1 MAEKQTRATTT
12 KKRKSAEVKKTAA
25 PVKPTRTARR
35 VKTAQEVP
43 AAVVES
49 ASLPAPRRKPV
60 FQAGT
65 WISILMLAALT
76 ALAFYLNRG
85 KENAAAEDLT
95 PTLEKTFVFSAADGT
110 VSSIEIKTAGG
121 ETVKIARGGENAW
134 KVILPIEAEA
144 NQGLAES
151 AASQLTALSISSQIE
166 PGKSLEIFGLED
178 PDYIVSVEFK
188 EGGVHTLEIGDNTP
202 TRKGYYVRLDK
213 GKTMVVGASGIE
225 ALLNL
230 VSSPPY
236 LNTPTPTALPVTE
249 TATPVAEATVTAA
262 P

>member
-1 MAEKQTRATTT
+1 MAEKKTRAKTE
-12 KKRKSAEVKKTAA
+12 KRKSAAVQKTAP
-25 PVKPTRTARR
+25 PVKTAGTARR
-35 VKTAQEVP
+35 VKAGRKIPVP
-43 AAVVES
+43 LVES
-49 ASLPAPRRKPV
+49 APLPAPRRKPL

-65 WISILMLAALT
+65 WISVLMLAALV

-95 PTLEKTFVFSAADGT
+95 PTLEKTFVFSAAEGT

-121 ETVKIARGGENAW
+121 ETVKIARSDKNAW

-151 AASQLTALSISSQIE
+151 AVSQLTALSVSSQIE
-166 PGKSLEIFGLED
+166 SGSSLEIFGLED
-178 PDYIVSVEFK
+178 PDYVVAIEFK
-188 EGGVHTLEIGDNTP
+188 EGGTRTLEIGDNTP

-213 GKTMVVGASGIE
+213 EKMMVVGANGIE
-225 ALLNL
+225 ALLQL
-230 VSSPPY
+230 LSSPPY

-249 TATPVAEATVTAA
+249 TATPAAEAAA
-262 P
+262 TPAP

>member
-1 MAEKQTRATTT
+1 M
-12 KKRKSAEVKKTAA
+12 
-25 PVKPTRTARR
+25 
-35 VKTAQEVP
+35 
-43 AAVVES
+43 ES
-49 ASLPAPRRKPV
+49 ASLPAPRRKPL

-65 WISILMLAALT
+65 WISVLMLAALV
-76 ALAFYLNRG
+76 ALAFYLNRS

-121 ETVKIARGGENAW
+121 ETVKIARDGENAW
-134 KVILPIEAEA
+134 KVVLPIEAEA

-151 AASQLTALSISSQIE
+151 AASQLSALSISSQIE
-166 PGKSLEIFGLED
+166 SGKPLEIFGLEN
-178 PDYIVSVEFK
+178 PDYVVAIEFK

-213 GKTMVVGASGIE
+213 EKTMVVGASGVE

-249 TATPVAEATVTAA
+249 TATPAAEATATAA